1 MLREMRKLLK
11 FFLLFAAC
19 LVPGIAQAEE
29 WPNQGRFAGGG
40 ERERHAVVVDI
51 DGTLTQYMLF
61 DYGPTNG
68 LFLDTGVDYPRV
80 DAALLMNLY
89 YRKGYDIVYLAG
101 RPANMK
107 VNGMPMGDAT
117 LQWLRD
123 HGFPTEPDRTVLL
136 LEDAP
141 ESVIGA
147 ENRGQAMAKY
157 FATSGHDFVTDML
170 AKLKKTTKITYD
182 YGYCDAGVTVKAF
195 IAAGIPA
202 DHIYTIG
209 NKGVPRLGFLGSHAI
224 IGPENNPGFTQHIRE
239 VVIPAVPERR

>member
-1 MLREMRKLLK
+1 MRKISLLLAA
-11 FFLLFAAC
+11 FFVSGSLE
-19 LVPGIAQAEE
+19 AEE
-29 WPNQGRFAGGG
+29 WPNQGRFVGGG
-40 ERERHAVVVDI
+40 DAERHAVVVDI
-51 DGTLTQYMLF
+51 DGALTQYMLL

-68 LFLDTGVDYPRV
+68 IFLDAGVDYPRV

-107 VNGMPMGDAT
+107 VNGLPMGDAT

-141 ESVIGA
+141 ESVTGA
-147 ENRGQAMAKY
+147 ENRGQAMGEY
-157 FATSGHDFVTDML
+157 FAARGYDFVTDML
-170 AKLKKTTKITYD
+170 AKLKKTTNIRYD

-209 NKGVPRLGFLGSHAI
+209 NKGVPRLGFMGSHAI
-224 IGPENNPGFTQHIRE
+224 IGPETNPSFTQHIRE
-239 VVIPAVPERR
+239 FIIPAVPER